1 MRRGWLVGLITI
13 VGCGS
18 SPTQTIASAKSRS
31 ILLVADFTPPQPPPI
46 PGVIAALQFAP
57 SESTCAV
64 SSIAATLDDVP
75 LAVSP
80 NATGSVGDGCQAGF
94 FLTATP
100 PAPGA
105 QSTLRFRDSTGEASL
120 TVTRLLEARGLT
132 GLADGDVVHAG
143 DQLALQ
149 WSTDSDQIT
158 TLEVLFFAGAAQATA
173 VAQAVGT
180 TLHVTVPVLANG
192 TWSLQLSVFAD
203 PPIVA
208 CAGAESCTAEV
219 FVRKTLSLSVQ

>member
-1 MRRGWLVGLITI
+1 
-13 VGCGS
+13 
-18 SPTQTIASAKSRS
+18 
-31 ILLVADFTPPQPPPI
+31 
-46 PGVIAALQFAP
+46 
-57 SESTCAV
+57 V
-64 SSIAATLDDVP
+64 SSITATLDDVS
-75 LAVSP
+75 LADSP

-105 QSTLRFRDSTGEASL
+105 QSIVRFRDGTGEASL
-120 TVTRLLEARGLT
+120 TAARLLEARSLS

-143 DQLALQ
+143 DQLTLE

-158 TLEVLFFAGAAQATA
+158 TLEAIFFAGAVQQMG
-173 VAQAVGT
+173 VAEAVGT
-180 TLHVTVPVLANG
+180 TLHVTVPALANG

-208 CAGAESCTAEV
+208 CVGAESCTAEV
-219 FVRKTLSLSVQ
+219 FVRKTFSFSVQ